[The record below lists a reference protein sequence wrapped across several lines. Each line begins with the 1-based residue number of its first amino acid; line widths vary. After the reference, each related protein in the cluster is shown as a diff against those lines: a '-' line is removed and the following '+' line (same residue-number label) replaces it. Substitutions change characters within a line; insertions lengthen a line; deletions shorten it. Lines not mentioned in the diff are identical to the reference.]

1 PCPGDGRQPMLA
13 SDAATIGMSR
23 MAIKKPTHMMAKAKV
38 FLPGD
43 NSAGA
48 AEGSWAAG
56 PEAVGAGPAWAGPA
70 WAGPLGAEAEAGWAA
85 TAEVEAAR
93 ACVPFAGEPSSDVRV
108 NAAMGGV
115 WGESLSLR
123 RQPRHPRARPTRR
136 VYQLWPVYQS
146 RPAHHRWRAYQPSR

>member
-1 PCPGDGRQPMLA
+1 MLA
-13 SDAATIGMSR
+13 SDAATIWMSR

-56 PEAVGAGPAWAGPA
+56 PEAVGAGPA

-115 WGESLSLR
+115 WGESL
-123 RQPRHPRARPTRR
+123 
-136 VYQLWPVYQS
+136 
-146 RPAHHRWRAYQPSR
+146 